1 MRKAL
6 IFGTLP
12 AFLLLTSIA
21 CGLHQKSIISA
32 NGPQK
37 PGSPFPAEQRTYSLT
52 QLQDDFRQFR
62 QVIEK
67 RHPKLHVDP
76 EELSELF
83 ATQYKSL
90 RDGMTEL
97 EFYRVL
103 SPIVGKLRCGHTNL
117 MVSKAYEGYLLENGR
132 YLPVLIK
139 VINDRAYVLQD
150 LSGQGIPEGA
160 EIISING
167 KRTAEIISVLL
178 SNLTADGYNMSKK
191 YYIMNHWFNCLYH
204 YYIDNSSRF
213 TLVYHSAEDDQIFT
227 KTVDGIKN
235 QQMHMTTMSIY
246 YPRGNDLY
254 TKAIADDYAIL
265 TIKSFSLNNKK
276 KYKAFIDGFFQEL
289 AEKEISHLILDLRD
303 NWGGNPYYASYL
315 LSYLISTS
323 TLYFDKEVPF
333 YYAKYKKSLKPA
345 EHRFTGRVYTLT
357 NGASFSTT
365 GHLYS
370 LLRFHNIGVFIG
382 EESGG
387 SHVCTDA
394 SINVTLR
401 HTKLRLHCSTT
412 VFATAVSNLPPGR
425 GIIPNYPI
433 TPTLP
438 DYLEGTDP
446 PMNMAVQLIKHG
458 TGQ

>member
-1 MRKAL
+1 MKKAL

-12 AFLLLTSIA
+12 AFLLFTFTA
-21 CGLHQKSIISA
+21 CGLYQKSITFA

-37 PGSPFPAEQRTYSLT
+37 SVPPLSVEQRTYPLS
-52 QLQDDFRQFR
+52 QLQKDFRQFR
-62 QVIEK
+62 KVIEK
-67 RHPKLHVDP
+67 KHPKLYVDP
-76 EELSELF
+76 QELSELF

-90 RDGMTEL
+90 RDEMTEL

-103 SPIVGKLRCGHTNL
+103 SPLVGKLHCGHTNL
-117 MVSKAYEGYLLENGR
+117 MVSKAYEDYLLENGR
-132 YLPVLIK
+132 YLPVLIR

-150 LSGQGIPEGA
+150 LSGQGIPEGS
-160 EIISING
+160 ELIMING
-167 KRTAEIISVLL
+167 KRTAEIIMSLL
-178 SNLTADGYNMSKK
+178 SNLTADGYNTSKK
-191 YYIMNHWFNCLYH
+191 YHIVNNWFNGIYH

-213 TLVYHSAEDDQIFT
+213 TLVYRSAEDNQIFT

-315 LSYLISTS
+315 LSYLISTP

-333 YYAKYKKSLKPA
+333 YYAKYKKPLKPA
-345 EHRFTGRVYTLT
+345 EHRFTGRVYTLI

-365 GHLYS
+365 GHLCS
-370 LLRFHNIGVFIG
+370 LLRFHNIGRS
-382 EESGG
+382 EE
-387 SHVCTDA
+387 
-394 SINVTLR
+394 
-401 HTKLRLHCSTT
+401 HT
-412 VFATAVSNLPPGR
+412 
-425 GIIPNYPI
+425 
-433 TPTLP
+433 
-438 DYLEGTDP
+438 
-446 PMNMAVQLIKHG
+446 
-458 TGQ
+458 